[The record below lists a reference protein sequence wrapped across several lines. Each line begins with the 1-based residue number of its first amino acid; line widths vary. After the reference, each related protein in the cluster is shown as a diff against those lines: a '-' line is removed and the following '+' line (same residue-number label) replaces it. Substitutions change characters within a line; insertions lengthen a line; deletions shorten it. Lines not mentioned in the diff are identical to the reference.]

1 MSNDNFCFVCYEF
14 KINKERKPKE
24 LIKQKLYIKTCEC
37 NGLIHNECL
46 KTWYET
52 SGKCPICRE
61 FMISKNKIVA
71 LIVNINENQTAVIAQ
86 PVNHGTINHG
96 ISNHGI
102 RMRVYCYIQRNWTKI
117 ASYINILFL
126 LLISASFYN
135 AIYTKKHADMI

>member
-24 LIKQKLYIKTCEC
+24 LKKQKLYIKTCEC

-71 LIVNINENQTAVIAQ
+71 LIVNINENPPPTPIAQ
-86 PVNHGTINHG
+86 PVR
-96 ISNHGI
+96 HGI

-135 AIYTKKHADMI
+135 AIYTKKDTDMI

>member
-46 KTWYET
+46 KTWYT
-52 SGKCPICRE
+52 SSGKCPICRE
-61 FMISKNKIVA
+61 LMLNKNSVVA
-71 LIVNINENQTAVIAQ
+71 VLVTMNNNPTPIEQQVNNGIINN
-86 PVNHGTINHG
+86 G

-102 RMRVYCYIQRNWTKI
+102 RMRIYVYIQRNWTKI

-135 AIYTKKHADMI
+135 AIYTKKHADMV